1 MFQTHAYEL
10 HRRHRPNILIIIE
23 PRIAEAKAQAVI
35 DTLLYSHSRRV
46 DPASFSGGIWLL
58 WNKGPS
64 FIVKIITYNDH
75 SIHALVKVSSP
86 SFSFLFTAIYAPPH
100 FNKHKPFWNYLQNLA
115 TNISLLWVLL
125 RDFNDMLSDEEK
137 LGGLPV
143 NRTRIL
149 AFRNCMDKCGLM
161 DLGFHGPCFTWT
173 NKSPVW

>member
-86 SFSFLFTAIYAPPH
+86 SFSFLFTAIYAPH
-100 FNKHKPFWNYLQNLA
+100 ILISINLFG
-115 TNISLLWVLL
+115 TIYKILL
-125 RDFNDMLSDEEK
+125 RIFLFYGSS
-137 LGGLPV
+137 LG
-143 NRTRIL
+143 IL
-149 AFRNCMDKCGLM
+149 MICFLM
-161 DLGFHGPCFTWT
+161 KK
-173 NKSPVW
+173 N